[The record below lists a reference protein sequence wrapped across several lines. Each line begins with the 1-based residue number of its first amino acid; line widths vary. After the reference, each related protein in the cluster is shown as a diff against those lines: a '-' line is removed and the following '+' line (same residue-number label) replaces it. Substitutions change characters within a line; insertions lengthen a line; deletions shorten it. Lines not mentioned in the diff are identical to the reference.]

1 MELLFDVYVE
11 GQKVH
16 TGVTQDMFFDIVE
29 DLSQAYYKT
38 GFPNPETISH
48 TCYPKPTE

>member
-11 GQKVH
+11 SQKVH

-29 DLSQAYYKT
+29 DLSDLLQDRFSQLGDYL
-38 GFPNPETISH
+38 SH
-48 TCYPKPTE
+48 LLSQTHR